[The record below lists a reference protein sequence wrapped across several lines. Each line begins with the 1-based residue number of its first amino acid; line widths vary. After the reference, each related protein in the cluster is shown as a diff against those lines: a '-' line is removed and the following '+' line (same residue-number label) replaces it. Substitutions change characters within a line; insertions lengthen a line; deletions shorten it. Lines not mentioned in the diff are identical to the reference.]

1 MRSQMITLVADVV
14 AVVPLAGVGK
24 SVFFLAT
31 DMIFT
36 DMIVESFPC
45 LEAPAAV
52 LPVAMQFG
60 IAMGLL
66 LLHACKID
74 QSSLCNGL

>member
-1 MRSQMITLVADVV
+1 MF
-14 AVVPLAGVGK
+14 
-24 SVFFLAT
+24 FFLAT

-36 DMIVESFPC
+36 DMILDPESVASKAVGGKETYVESFPC